1 MVHIGWFVPLKYLG
15 REIRIELQM
24 SSLNGWLAP
33 LAGRARLVGPPVL
46 PEQRIDDDAIVARRM
61 SEHLLASV
69 RHGAVRR

>member
-1 MVHIGWFVPLKYLG
+1 MVYTGWLVPLKHLG

-33 LAGRARLVGPPVL
+33 LARMARPDAPPVL
-46 PEQRIDDDAIVARRM
+46 PEQRIDDDAIVARRK
-61 SEHLLASV
+61 SEQLLASV